1 MIWRRRR
8 AGGAGAVE
16 AAHGRRFAGH
26 PGDRAGFSAAGGGA
40 FSAHD
45 SAAAHFR
52 AALPGDDEGRA
63 RRAAHDLGGV
73 AAAGYEPLEFTRH
86 APIHKTIGVGQI
98 YQSEQVANGNYNLLL
113 RGVGRA
119 TIVEELT
126 ERDYRL
132 ARVTPVQ
139 TYCHSSQT
147 QVDQLREEL
156 FAAIRGNRALDPDVR
171 RHWLRLAEADLDLDD
186 VCDLIAAGLPVE
198 AELRQCLLDEPEAA
212 ARTQMLIDHMRTLA
226 AIARNYWRPMRP
238 DGNSMN

>member
-1 MIWRRRR
+1 MADDSQAIPEIVPVFPLPEVVLFPHTILRLHIFEPRYRAMMKDALAGPRMIS
-8 AGGAGAVE
+8 V
-16 AAHGRRFAGH
+16 
-26 PGDRAGFSAAGGGA
+26 
-40 FSAHD
+40 
-45 SAAAHFR
+45 
-52 AALPGDDEGRA
+52 ALLRP
-63 RRAAHDLGGV
+63 
-73 AAAGYEPLEFTRH
+73 GYEPLEFTRH